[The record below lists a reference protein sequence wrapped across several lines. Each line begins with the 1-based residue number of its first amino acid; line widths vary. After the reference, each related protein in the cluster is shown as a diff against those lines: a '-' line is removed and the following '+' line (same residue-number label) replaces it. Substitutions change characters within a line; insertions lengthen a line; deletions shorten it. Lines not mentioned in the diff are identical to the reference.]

1 MRRLTEKCLAEL
13 NDVEEGVIAGIITER
28 DIISRV
34 VINQKD
40 PLKTKIEEIRIK
52 GFSRIPIHLGEN
64 EQAVIGIL
72 LVKSLIGYKVP

>member
-1 MRRLTEKCLAEL
+1 M
-13 NDVEEGVIAGIITER
+13 D
-28 DIISRV
+28 DIIHDE
-34 VINQKD
+34 Q
-40 PLKTKIEEIRIK
+40 LEEIRIK